1 MRGCEAAKFS
11 RFNGY
16 LVKRIKFCQN
26 VIMDRRKNPYAPGA
40 GIQPPALVGR
50 DKLLAEAQIDM
61 ERVLARR
68 PVKSLMLLGLR
79 GVGKTVLL
87 NRIKADADNL
97 DFQTAKI
104 EAPEEGALPQLLIP
118 ELRRI
123 LFSLDL
129 IARAGKKLRQAM
141 AALRNF
147 GSAFKVSVG
156 EIEIGMTPA
165 PGVADTGNIEQD
177 MPQLIIS
184 ICEAAAERNTAIG
197 LFIDEVQ
204 YLSPRELAALVL
216 VCHETAQRN
225 LPLFFVGA
233 GLPQIAALAGNAKSY
248 AERLFNYPE
257 IDRLPPEAAREAL
270 TTPAKKEGA
279 AFEWDAVEEILTVT
293 ERYPYFIQEWGYHVW
308 NSAPKSPV
316 TKDDVESAYPA
327 IISHLDANFFRVRF
341 DRLTV
346 LQQKYLRA
354 MAELGPGPHKTGD
367 IAATLGVDATSVATV
382 RQQLIDKGMV
392 WSQRHGETAFTVP
405 MFDRFMKRQIPVL
418 EKHIPKRRKPSQPRL
433 L

>member
-1 MRGCEAAKFS
+1 MLFS
-11 RFNGY
+11 
-16 LVKRIKFCQN
+16 
-26 VIMDRRKNPYAPGA
+26 IMDRRKNPYAPGA

-50 DKLLAEAQIDM
+50 DKLLEDVNIDM
-61 ERVLARR
+61 ERLLKKR
-68 PVKSLMLLGLR
+68 PVRSLMLLGLR

-87 NRIKADADNL
+87 NRLKADADKL
-97 DFQTAKI
+97 GFETAKI
-104 EAPEEGALPQLLIP
+104 EAPEAGALPQLLVP

-129 IARAGKKLRQAM
+129 VAKAGSKVRQAM

-147 GSAFKVSVG
+147 GSAFKIAVG
-156 EIEIGMTPA
+156 EIEIGMTPD
-165 PGVADTGNIEQD
+165 PGVADTGNLEQD
-177 MPQLIIS
+177 MPQLLIAVA
-184 ICEAAAERNTAIG
+184 EAAAERETAIA

-204 YLSPRELAALVL
+204 YLSAKELAALV
-216 VCHETAQRN
+216 VACHETAQRN

-257 IDRLPPEAAREAL
+257 IDKLPYEDAKKALVEPARIEGVEYEPEAV
-270 TTPAKKEGA
+270 
-279 AFEWDAVEEILTVT
+279 DEILRVT
-293 ERYPYFIQEWGYHVW
+293 ERYPYFIQEWGSHVW
-308 NSAPKSPV
+308 NYSLVSPIAKSDVDDATPGIV
-316 TKDDVESAYPA
+316 T
-327 IISHLDANFFRVRF
+327 HLDANFFRVRF

-367 IAATLGVDATSVATV
+367 IATALGVDAASVATV
-382 RQQLIDKGMV
+382 RQQLINKGMV

-405 MFDRFMKRQIPVL
+405 MFDKFMKRQIPTL
-418 EKHIPKRRKPSQPRL
+418 EKHVPKKRKNN
-433 L
+433 